1 MVPEVYS
8 SHSTCEERIAILRNP
23 DVFQLL
29 GSDSNYGSYQVLG
42 NLTVS
47 FKATAKAATYDRSFD
62 LTTGVHTTS
71 FSDDDG
77 NTYTSAVYCSYPDQV
92 CIY

>member
-1 MVPEVYS
+1 MKNV
-8 SHSTCEERIAILRNP
+8 ILRNP

-29 GSDSNYGSYQVLG
+29 GSNSNYGSYQVLG
-42 NLTVS
+42 NLTVG
-47 FKATAKAATYDRSFD
+47 FKATAKAATYSRSFD

-71 FSDDDG
+71 SSDDNG
-77 NTYTSAVYCSYPDQV
+77 NIYTSAVYCSYPDQA